1 MKLPIGY
8 YFGISAG
15 TGELSD
21 NHDIISVKFYQLEE
35 NSLEYADRANIIP
48 SAPPAHRSTKRVT
61 PADEQISK
69 LKSFTVF
76 LFIVLVVLL
85 FTLITIKFYY
95 IYKKSSRK
103 FY

>member
-1 MKLPIGY
+1 MPTGY

-35 NSLEYADRANIIP
+35 PSLEYEDKSKIIP

-61 PADEQISK
+61 PVDAKISK
-69 LKSFTVF
+69 MKSFTVI
-76 LFIVLVVLL
+76 LFIMFLILL
-85 FTLITIKFYY
+85 FALITIKFYY
-95 IYKKSSRK
+95 IYEKNSRK
-103 FY
+103 FF